1 MNRALSGEETAAAPG
16 QEGRDA
22 WRRSVRAAWSPFWS
36 SRLVVFL
43 VAGWVVYAGLPSA
56 PAAPDTV
63 VLFDPPFHGWF
74 AGELLELVFS
84 PLAKWDAQHYLSI
97 ALYGYGQGEAAA
109 HINPAFFPMFPEL
122 VRVLSGF
129 GADPGLTLIVSY
141 AVSLSCFFG
150 ALVLIHRLAAI
161 ELGER
166 HARVALML
174 FSFFPMAFFF
184 GIPYTESLFVLLAA
198 GAFLAARSGNW
209 LLAGIALALAS
220 ATRAPG
226 LLLVL
231 PVALFYLYGPRA
243 DRAPAGKRGLRPR
256 YPIRADAAWL
266 LLAPLGLLVFSAY
279 LQYRFHDALA
289 WQHAQVVFGRHT
301 IDPVSGLWAA
311 MREAGT
317 SIGLI
322 FSGGYRVPI
331 VDHWNLLQPLFFLF
345 ALVGGVALLRMLPV
359 AYGAWVL
366 VSLLSMLV
374 SQPPVSPLWSAPRF
388 VAVLFP
394 IFFWLATLCERRRIT
409 TTVVAVFA
417 AGMAAFVV
425 QFTLWSFVA

>member
-1 MNRALSGEETAAAPG
+1 
-16 QEGRDA
+16 
-22 WRRSVRAAWSPFWS
+22 
-36 SRLVVFL
+36 LVVFL
-43 VAGWVVYAGLPSA
+43 VAGWVVYAGLPAA
-56 PAAPDTV
+56 PASGTV
-63 VLFDPPFHGWF
+63 VLTHPFGNWP
-74 AGELLELVFS
+74 AGELLDLIFS
-84 PLAKWDAQHYLSI
+84 PLAKWDAQHYLAI
-97 ALYGYGQGEAAA
+97 ALYGYGEGEAAA

-129 GADPGLTLIVSY
+129 GTSPGLTLIISY
-141 AVSLSCFFG
+141 AVPLSCFFG
-150 ALVLIHRLAAI
+150 ALVLIHRLAAV

-166 HARVALML
+166 HARSALML
-174 FSFFPMAFFF
+174 FSFFPAAFFF

-198 GAFLAARSGNW
+198 GAFLAARTGNW
-209 LLAGIALALAS
+209 PLAGIALALAS

-243 DRAPAGKRGLRPR
+243 DRAPGIRTGLRPR
-256 YPIRADAAWL
+256 YPVQVDAAWL
-266 LLAPLGLLVFSAY
+266 LLAPVGLLAFSAY
-279 LQYRFHDALA
+279 LQLRFHDALA
-289 WQHAQVVFGRHT
+289 WQHAQVMFGRHT
-301 IDPVSGLWAA
+301 IDPLSGLWAGIS
-311 MREAGT
+311 EAGT

-331 VDHWNLLQPLFFLF
+331 VDHWNLIQAAFFAF
-345 ALVGGVALLRMLPV
+345 AVVGGVALLRMLPV

-366 VSLLSMLV
+366 ASLLSMLV

-394 IFFWLATLCERRRIT
+394 LFFWLATLCDRRRVT
-409 TTVVAVFA
+409 TTVTAVFA
-417 AGMAAFVV
+417 AGMGAFVV

>member
-1 MNRALSGEETAAAPG
+1 MAEEKVVGPTP
-16 QEGRDA
+16 EVREA
-22 WRRSVRAAWSPFWS
+22 WRHSIRAAWSPFWS
-36 SRLVVFL
+36 SRLMVFL
-43 VAGWVVYAGLPSA
+43 VAAWVAYAGLPLA
-56 PAAPDTV
+56 PASGTV
-63 VLFDPPFHGWF
+63 VLDHPFGSWP
-74 AGELLELVFS
+74 AGELLDLIFS
-84 PLAKWDAQHYLSI
+84 PLAKWDAQHYLGI
-97 ALYGYGQGEAAA
+97 ALYGYGEGQAAA
-109 HINPAFFPMFPEL
+109 HINPAFFPLFPEL

-129 GADPGLTLIVSY
+129 GTSPGLTLLVAY
-141 AVSLSCFFG
+141 AIPLACFFG

-166 HARVALML
+166 HARSALML
-174 FSFFPMAFFF
+174 FSFFPTAFFF

-198 GAFLAARSGNW
+198 GAFLAARTGNW
-209 LLAGIALALAS
+209 PMAGIALALAS

-226 LLLVL
+226 LLLVV

-243 DRAPAGKRGLRPR
+243 DREPGTRPGLRPR
-256 YPIRADAAWL
+256 YPIQANAAWL
-266 LLAPLGLLVFSAY
+266 LLAPLGLLLFSGY
-279 LQYRFHDALA
+279 LQFRFHDALA

-311 MREAGT
+311 IREAGT

-331 VDHWNLLQPLFFLF
+331 VDHWNLIQALFFAF
-345 ALVGGVALLRMLPV
+345 ALTGGVSLLRMLPV

-394 IFFWLATLCERRRIT
+394 IFFWLATLCERRRLT
-409 TTVVAVFA
+409 NTVTAMFA

>member
-1 MNRALSGEETAAAPG
+1 
-16 QEGRDA
+16 
-22 WRRSVRAAWSPFWS
+22 VRAAWSPFWS

-43 VAGWVVYAGLPSA
+43 VAAWVVYAGLPTA
-56 PAAPDTV
+56 PATGTV
-63 VLFDPPFHGWF
+63 VISHPFDGWP
-74 AGELLELVFS
+74 AGELLDLIFS

-109 HINPAFFPMFPEL
+109 HVNPAFFPMFPEL

-166 HARVALML
+166 HARAALLL
-174 FSFFPMAFFF
+174 FSFFPTAFFF
-184 GIPYTESLFVLLAA
+184 GIPYTESLFVLVAA
-198 GAFLAARSGNW
+198 GAFLAARTGHW
-209 LLAGIALALAS
+209 ALAGVALAVAS

-226 LLLVL
+226 LLLVV
-231 PVALFYLYGPRA
+231 PVALLYLYGPRA
-243 DRAPAGKRGLRPR
+243 DRPPGARSGLRPR
-256 YPIRADAAWL
+256 YPIRADAAWV
-266 LLAPLGLLVFSAY
+266 LLAPLGILAFSAY

-289 WQHAQVVFGRHT
+289 WDHAQVVFGRHT
-301 IDPVSGLWAA
+301 VDPASGLWAA
-311 MREAGT
+311 IREAGT

-331 VDHWNLLQPLFFLF
+331 VDHWNLIQAAFFAF
-345 ALVGGVALLRMLPV
+345 ALVGGIGVLRRLPV
-359 AYGAWVL
+359 AYGGWIM
-366 VSLLSMLV
+366 VSLLLMLV

-388 VAVLFP
+388 IAVLFP
-394 IFFWLATLCERRRIT
+394 IFFWLAIVCEQRRLT
-409 TTVVAVFA
+409 TTVTAVFA
-417 AGMAAFVV
+417 AAMGAFVV